1 MQYSSI
7 LSIISTPG
15 YSLSYGNPSAYLFD
29 NEDESTCLTF
39 LDK

>member
-15 YSLSYGNPSAYLFD
+15 YNLLFGKPSAYLFD
-29 NEDESTCLTF
+29 KDDERTFLTF
-39 LDK
+39 FDK